1 MDKTL
6 ADLFTSWWV
15 SGKRDVATVLA
26 DRLQELDS
34 EQIAD
39 VLLQFRSAVT
49 TLPALVHAFR
59 LSVERMGPAFQ
70 GIAYAL
76 SAAVSEEPPEQ
87 QGEGFRHWGRPL

>member
-15 SGKRDVATVLA
+15 SGTQDAAKVLA

-39 VLLQFRSAVT
+39 VLLRFRSVNT
-49 TLPALVHAFR
+49 TWPALVNALR
-59 LSVERMGPAFQ
+59 LSVERMGPAYQ
-70 GIAYAL
+70 EIARAL
-76 SAAVSEEPPEQ
+76 TAAVPEEPPEQ

>member
-1 MDKTL
+1 
-6 ADLFTSWWV
+6 V
-15 SGKRDVATVLA
+15 SGKRDVAKVLA

-39 VLLQFRSAVT
+39 LLLQFRSVVT
-49 TLPALVHAFR
+49 PLPGLVNAFR

-70 GIAYAL
+70 GIARAL
-76 SAAVSEEPPEQ
+76 TAAVPEEPPEQ